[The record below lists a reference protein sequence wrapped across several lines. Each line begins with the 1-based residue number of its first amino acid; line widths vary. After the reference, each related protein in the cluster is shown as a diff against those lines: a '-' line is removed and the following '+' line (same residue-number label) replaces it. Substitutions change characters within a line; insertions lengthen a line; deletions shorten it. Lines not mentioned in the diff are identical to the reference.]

1 MAAFQNIPIN
11 ELTQEQINTDEC
23 QICFEQLYNITPDL
37 SPSEITTCHHRFHRD
52 CLRHQWCNNNA
63 GNTLA
68 ACRCPTCNQ
77 TFNCNTQL
85 LDLTQQ
91 VTARIQ
97 QLQAPVV
104 EVVEPVINLP
114 INNVPINNVPIANLV
129 DIVGSD
135 PDIIRI
141 CGDLSLFL
149 NPIINSSFLI
159 DMAQSI
165 SHTNS
170 QMQNNPHM
178 RAQNPAPDLAVNGFP
193 RRGESYFTPNTFI
206 ILVKY
211 FVRVYNGIDRQRR
224 VQEAI
229 TALQNILDNI
239 LSPRNINETRER
251 DRRSRGDGGFMP
263 FDANQEMTRLF
274 NSIKI
279 PGILYL
285 TAIYSILLKSV
296 GQNVN
301 VLRQYISLILQLYIR
316 IQQLI
321 PAQGGKIKT
330 KRRKGK
336 RKSNKTKKL
345 KNKIKRRR
353 SRKNN

>member
-1 MAAFQNIPIN
+1 MEAFQNIHIN
-11 ELTQEQINTDEC
+11 ELTQQEINTDEC
-23 QICFEQLYNITPDL
+23 PICFVRLYDITPNL
-37 SPSEITTCHHRFHRD
+37 RPSEITTCHHRFHTS
-52 CLRHQWCNNNA
+52 CLRNDWCNNNA

-77 TFNCNTQL
+77 IFNCDTQL
-85 LDLTQQ
+85 LDLSPQ

-97 QLQAPVV
+97 QLQEPVV
-104 EVVEPVINLP
+104 VPVVEPVV
-114 INNVPINNVPIANLV
+114 VPVINVPIANLV

-141 CGDLSLFL
+141 CGDLSSFL

-159 DMAQSI
+159 EMAQSI

-193 RRGESYFTPNTFI
+193 RIGESYFTPTTFI

-224 VQEAI
+224 VQQAI
-229 TALQNILDNI
+229 TSLQNILDNI

-251 DRRSRGDGGFMP
+251 DRISRGYGGFMP

-285 TAIYSILLKSV
+285 TEIYSILLKSV

-301 VLRQYISLILQLYIR
+301 VLRQYIYLILQLYIR

-336 RKSNKTKKL
+336 GKSNKTKKI

>member
-1 MAAFQNIPIN
+1 MAGFQNIPIN

-23 QICFEQLYNITPDL
+23 QICMERLYNL
-37 SPSEITTCHHRFHRD
+37 QLFPSEITTCHHRFHRD

-68 ACRCPTCNQ
+68 ACRCPTCQ
-77 TFNCNTQL
+77 QIFNCDTQL
-85 LDLTQQ
+85 QDLIQQ

-97 QLQAPVV
+97 QLQAPV
-104 EVVEPVINLP
+104 INL
-114 INNVPINNVPIANLV
+114 PINNVPIANLV

-141 CGDLSLFL
+141 CGEL
-149 NPIINSSFLI
+149 SSFLNTI
-159 DMAQSI
+159 LIRPGFLIEMAQSI

-178 RAQNPAPDLAVNGFP
+178 GAMNHVPDLAVNCFP
-193 RRGESYFTPNTFI
+193 RRGQSYVTPDTFI

-229 TALQNILDNI
+229 TSLQNILDNI
-239 LSPRNINETRER
+239 LSPRNIDETRER
-251 DRRSRGDGGFMP
+251 DRRGRGFMP

-274 NSIKI
+274 NSIQI

-285 TAIYSILLKSV
+285 TGIYSILLKSV
-296 GQNVN
+296 GQDVN
-301 VLRQYISLILQLYIR
+301 VVRQYISLILQLYIR

-336 RKSNKTKKL
+336 GNKTKKI